1 MSAGRRSEAAMAS
14 DHVRSAHGI
23 LILERGHRIIRDLG
37 KRAARP
43 ALYGTQVWRSSFTL
57 MSYLESHPIEPAQRV
72 LEVGCG
78 WGLSGIFCAK
88 RFGAEVLLTDADERV
103 FPYVR
108 AHEALNGVSVSTA
121 RSRMED
127 LSDERL
133 QESDLIIGS
142 DICFWPE
149 LVTALRGFIERAL
162 DRGTGGI
169 LLADPGRLGFLRLAE
184 WCDNR
189 FGAKLV
195 PWQGNI
201 RARNGGYV
209 LALGAQC
216 L

>member
-1 MSAGRRSEAAMAS
+1 MAS

-23 LILERGHRIIRDLG
+23 LILERRHRIIRDLG

-88 RFGAEVLLTDADERV
+88 RFGAQVLLTDADERV

-108 AHEALNGVSVSTA
+108 VHEALNGVRVSTA
-121 RSRMED
+121 RSRLEH
-127 LSDERL
+127 LPDEHLR
-133 QESDLIIGS
+133 EADLIIGS

-162 DRGTGGI
+162 ERGVGGI

-184 WCDNR
+184 WCHGR
-189 FGAKLV
+189 FGARLL
-195 PWQGNI
+195 PWQGDT
-201 RARNGGYV
+201 RARNQGYV
-209 LALGAQC
+209 LAVGARC
-216 L
+216 G